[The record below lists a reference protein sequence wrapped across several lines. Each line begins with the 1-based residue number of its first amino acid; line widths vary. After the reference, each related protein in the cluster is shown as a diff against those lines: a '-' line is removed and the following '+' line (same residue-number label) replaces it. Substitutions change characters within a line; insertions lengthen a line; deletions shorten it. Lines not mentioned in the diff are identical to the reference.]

1 MKYRQRGASYLG
13 IFALIIAAAFAIK
26 LAVAIWPAYW
36 DDRIIN
42 KEINDALAA
51 LPKDATQSKFK
62 QELSRRLEMNNI
74 RDLKV
79 DDIVQVTNTS
89 GIAVKKEYEVRKPF
103 ISNIEL
109 MMTFKKDFDQR
120 SIATQ

>member
-13 IFALIIAAAFAIK
+13 IFAIIIAAAFAIK